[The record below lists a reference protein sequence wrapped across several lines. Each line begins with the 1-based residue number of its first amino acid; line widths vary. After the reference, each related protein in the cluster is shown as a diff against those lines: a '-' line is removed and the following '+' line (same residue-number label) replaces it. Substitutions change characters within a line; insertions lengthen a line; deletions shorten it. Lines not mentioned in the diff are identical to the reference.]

1 MINLFRNRLE
11 RMLTKKA
18 VILVA
23 VVIIPLMIGISIYF
37 SGQTLLKDTIAFV
50 TDDPQSIPSDPRI
63 NIVQVDETPPLS
75 SLVLGHYNYL
85 VEKKGSSYKVTTL
98 KTESDKKNI
107 EQFVN
112 TGRLP
117 KSYQGEDQ
125 IHAERG
131 PGTNIL
137 GFISMLILMQGVALT
152 TLYPEDRMLKTF
164 RRILTSPVN
173 AKKYMFVQSIFTFI
187 CLYIPSYLAIV
198 ITSLVTGVDI
208 GYSFGMLAIL
218 LGILTLLA
226 TGFSIFMASIM
237 EQNISLV
244 TSGISI
250 VTCLL
255 GGCFIAFTSNNT
267 IFDTFCNILPQKAF
281 MTLIHGVELGQSILE
296 FKGQLI
302 YLFVWTV
309 ILWFIGV
316 FVTNRRVHKGM
327 Y

>member
-50 TDDPQSIPSDPRI
+50 TDDPQNIPSDSRI

-85 VEKKGSSYKVTTL
+85 VEKKGNNYEVITL

-125 IHAERG
+125 VHAKRG

-173 AKKYMFVQSIFTFI
+173 VKKYMFVQSIFTFI

-198 ITSLVTGVDI
+198 LTSLVTGVDI

-281 MTLIHGVELGQSILE
+281 ITLIHGVEIGQSIFE

-302 YLFVWTV
+302 YLFIWTV
-309 ILWFIGV
+309 ILWLIGV
-316 FVTNRRVHKGM
+316 LVTNSKVHKGA

>member
-85 VEKKGSSYKVTTL
+85 VEKKGNNYKVTTL

-173 AKKYMFVQSIFTFI
+173 AKKYMFVQSIFTFT

-281 MTLIHGVELGQSILE
+281 MTLIHGVELGQSILD